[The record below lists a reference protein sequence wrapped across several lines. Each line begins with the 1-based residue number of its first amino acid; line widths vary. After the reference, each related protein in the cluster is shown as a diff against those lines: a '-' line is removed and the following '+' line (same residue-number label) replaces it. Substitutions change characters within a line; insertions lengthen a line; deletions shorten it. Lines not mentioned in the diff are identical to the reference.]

1 MFLLDWYEKYL
12 QLKQD
17 YKVCQTCDYLKNQ
30 LEIERNFNKIL
41 MEKLTKTPEP
51 ITMESKTPEPIVR
64 PSFIP
69 WRTRRQL
76 LEAEDKRAAQVM
88 QDKEKELQKAKDVS
102 GPSGGVQIAANDDPD
117 VIALEKE
124 MDIIAQERED
134 AGQVR

>member
-17 YKVCQTCDYLKNQ
+17 YKICQTCDYLKNQ
-30 LEIERNFNKIL
+30 LEIERQFNKVL
-41 MEKLTKTPEP
+41 MDKLTNKPEETIKTPER
-51 ITMESKTPEPIVR
+51 PEPIVK

-88 QDKEKELQKAKDVS
+88 QDKEKELQRAKDVS